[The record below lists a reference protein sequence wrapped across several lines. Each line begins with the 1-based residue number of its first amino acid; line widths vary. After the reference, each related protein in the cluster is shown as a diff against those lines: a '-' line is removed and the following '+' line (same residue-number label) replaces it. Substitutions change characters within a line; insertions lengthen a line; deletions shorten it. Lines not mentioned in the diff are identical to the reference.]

1 MFSVISLQLNFKCFL
16 IPTFYIRNGGMCVE
30 NPYILCGPN
39 NLELFM
45 SDVLIFNGNVTVI
58 QGL

>member
-1 MFSVISLQLNFKCFL
+1 MFLNSNILHKK
-16 IPTFYIRNGGMCVE
+16 CVE

>member
-1 MFSVISLQLNFKCFL
+1 MFLNCSKTQWIGNKL
-16 IPTFYIRNGGMCVE
+16 LCVE